1 MAARVAERRRRRSFW
16 RELPVLI
23 VVALGIALLIKTF
36 VVQSF
41 YIPSGSMENT
51 LRPGD
56 KVLVNKVLYHLRKIE
71 PGDIVVFS
79 GLGSWDQVPPPSPPS
94 SDPIVRVY
102 DATLRPVLRSI
113 SGLFG
118 TVPGQTDYIK
128 RVIGVP
134 GDHVRC
140 CNSRGQITVNGVPLD
155 EQSYLYPGAR
165 SGSAPPGHS
174 GRFDIT
180 VPPGRLWVLGDNRAL
195 SADSRL
201 HRSAPGGGTIPED
214 KVVGRAFLIVWPLT
228 RWRVLPV
235 PATFSQPGIHTP
247 AGSSAAAGR
256 SPSSL
261 PAGPMAAD
269 PLAAGLPAQPSS
281 PLLPLAAGIGLA
293 LPVTW
298 LQRRARPAARAAA
311 SAGWRR
317 LAAWRAPQPPDQPYR
332 RRR

>member
-16 RELPVLI
+16 RELPVLV
-23 VVALGIALLIKTF
+23 VVALTIALLIKTF
-36 VVQSF
+36 VVQAF
-41 YIPSGSMENT
+41 FIPSGSMENT
-51 LRPGD
+51 LKPGD

-79 GLGSWDQVPPPSPPS
+79 GIGSWDQAPPPSRPS
-94 SDPIVRVY
+94 SDPIVRAY
-102 DATLRPVLRSI
+102 DATLRPLLRSV

-118 TVPGQTDYIK
+118 AAPGQFDYIK

-155 EQSYLYPGAR
+155 EQSYLYPGAT
-165 SGSAPPGHS
+165 SASAPAGHS
-174 GRFDIT
+174 GHFNIT

-201 HRSAPGGGTIPED
+201 HRSAPGGGTVPES
-214 KVVGRAFLIVWPLT
+214 KVVGRAFLIVWPLD

-235 PATFSQPGIHTP
+235 PATFSQPGIRTP
-247 AGSSAAAGR
+247 AASSAAAAASQSGG
-256 SPSSL
+256 
-261 PAGPMAAD
+261 PAGQGAGAA
-269 PLAAGLPAQPSS
+269 LAAGLPVQPSS
-281 PLLPLAAGIGLA
+281 PLLPLTAGIGLA

-298 LQRRARPAARAAA
+298 LQRRARPAILAAFRAAP
-311 SAGWRR
+311 GR
-317 LAAWRAPQPPDQPYR
+317 LAALAGLLGLR
-332 RRR
+332 R